1 MLGADEFSIFGT
13 FVRPKAANQAGD
25 QEINP
30 PGSLAEGKK
39 RPGGL
44 CFDML
49 PPSRTLKYKTYL
61 GVFSTIKV

>member
-30 PGSLAEGKK
+30 PGSLVEGKK

-44 CFDML
+44 L
-49 PPSRTLKYKTYL
+49 PVGS
-61 GVFSTIKV
+61 G